1 MMELTNLIIP
11 TGTARPGMSVLEV
24 FRECVRAD
32 VPGIPF
38 QEMDGSITG
47 KASIRHVL
55 KETFI
60 PDFMVKHAH
69 LLGDKI
75 HHLDIKESQLSDV
88 LPLEIDP
95 FILTEIAVVN
105 SSTPIAKALATM
117 EDLDT
122 TYLFVIDDG
131 VYKGIVSIMAIARTM
146 LTNA

>member
-1 MMELTNLIIP
+1 MELTNFIIP
-11 TGTARPGMSVLEV
+11 TSTARPGMSVLEV
-24 FRECVRAD
+24 FSECVRAD

-38 QEMDGSITG
+38 QELDGSITG

-69 LLGDKI
+69 LLGDDI
-75 HHLDIKESQLSDV
+75 RSLDIPGSQLSEV
-88 LPLEIDP
+88 LPIDIDP
-95 FILTEIAVVN
+95 FVLPKIAVVN
-105 SSTPIAKALATM
+105 SSVPIAKALATM
-117 EDLDT
+117 EDMDT

-146 LTNA
+146 LKDT

>member
-1 MMELTNLIIP
+1 MELTNLII
-11 TGTARPGMSVLEV
+11 TTATARPGMSVQEV

-55 KETFI
+55 KETLI
-60 PDFMVKHAH
+60 PDFMVRHAH
-69 LLGDKI
+69 LLGDEI
-75 HHLDIKESQLSDV
+75 QHLDIRKSHLSSV
-88 LPLEIDP
+88 LPLEIDS
-95 FILTEIAVVN
+95 FVLTKIAVVN

-117 EDLDT
+117 ESMDT
-122 TYLFVIDDG
+122 TYLFVIDNG

-146 LTNA
+146 LTHV

>member
-1 MMELTNLIIP
+1 MELTNFIIP

-38 QEMDGSITG
+38 QELNGSITG

-69 LLGDKI
+69 LLGDDLCHLRI
-75 HHLDIKESQLSDV
+75 PDNQIADVLSLDIDAFV
-88 LPLEIDP
+88 LPK
-95 FILTEIAVVN
+95 IAVVN
-105 SSTPIAKALATM
+105 SSAPIAKALATM

-131 VYKGIVSIMAIARTM
+131 VYKGSVSIMAIGRA
-146 LTNA
+146 LLEHA

>member
-1 MMELTNLIIP
+1 MELTNFIIP

-38 QEMDGSITG
+38 QEMDGNITG

-60 PDFMVKHAH
+60 PDFMVKHVH
-69 LLGDKI
+69 LLGDEI
-75 HHLDIKESQLSDV
+75 RHLDIKESQLSEV
-88 LPLEIDP
+88 LPIDIDP
-95 FILTEIAVVN
+95 FVLPEMAVIN
-105 SSTPIAKALATM
+105 SSTPMAKALATM

-131 VYKGIVSIMAIARTM
+131 IYKGVVSIMAIARTM
-146 LTNA
+146 LVHA